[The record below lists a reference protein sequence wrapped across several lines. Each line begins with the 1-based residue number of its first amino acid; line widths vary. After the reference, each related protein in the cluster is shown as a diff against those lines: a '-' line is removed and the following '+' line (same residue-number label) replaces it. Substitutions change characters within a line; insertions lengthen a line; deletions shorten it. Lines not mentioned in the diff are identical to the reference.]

1 MEFITI
7 FFTVMSVFVLFYLV
21 KIFKSNKRLPI
32 ILELFYIGAYG
43 FVFLVFLYPP
53 VLSIIENVLGIQSAI
68 NFVVYLSIFISYLII
83 FMLYTHKEKQRE
95 EITKLTREIAYLKD
109 EKSK

>member
-7 FFTVMSVFVLFYLV
+7 FFTVMSVVVLGYLF

-32 ILELFYIGAYG
+32 ILELFYVGAYG
-43 FVFLVFLYPP
+43 FVFTVFLYPNI
-53 VLSIIENVLGIQSAI
+53 LTIIENILGIQSAI
-68 NFVVYLSIFISYLII
+68 NFVVYLSIFVSYLII
-83 FMLYTHKEKQRE
+83 FLLYTNKEKQRE

-109 EKSK
+109 EKRK